1 MWPKFFQNQIKNKKL
16 SHAYLILVSPFGER
30 KEIFDNLKKIIPT
43 NKEDLHLIEDS
54 SIKIN
59 QIRGFKHNLS
69 LKPFKSFYK
78 IAVILYGE
86 GLTLEASNSL
96 LKTLEEPPG
105 QALIFIFVA
114 DKEMLLPTILSR
126 CQVLRL
132 NVAIVNKINFL
143 EKTPDLGEISKMNLV
158 ERFDWAKKI
167 AESENLEKIIL
178 SWQLQAKKK
187 ILKEESFSD
196 IINST
201 CKLLSLLKT
210 NSNKTL
216 LLERFFL
223 QLQ

>member
-1 MWPKFFQNQIKNKKL
+1 MWPKFFQNQIANKTL
-16 SHAYLILVSPFGER
+16 SHAYLILVSPFAER
-30 KEIFDNLKKIIPT
+30 KKILEALKKIILM

-54 SIKIN
+54 TIKIN
-59 QIRGFKHNLS
+59 QIRELKHDLN
-69 LKPFKSFYK
+69 LKPFKSSHK

-105 QALIFIFVA
+105 QALIFIFSS

-126 CQVLRL
+126 CQLLRL
-132 NVAIVNKINFL
+132 NATIPNKIDFL
-143 EKTPDLGEISKMNLV
+143 EKTPDLREISKMNLV

-178 SWQLQAKKK
+178 SWQLEAKKK

-223 QLQ
+223 ELQ